1 MLKGGGFKANKF
13 AFTPVVTEHSPSG
26 IKIAINFDQPEALSV
41 SGEAGVMMDIKEV
54 SIFKTQATMKSM
66 STDSFKGGLPKIG
79 GALPPIIAD
88 KKEATEIEDKADR
101 AAEVMD
107 MFNSGNFLL
116 MLILGGSMQ
125 ELWGMIR
132 AVQMMALSA
141 LVNIKIPINMFIY
154 LQVCILFA

>member
-1 MLKGGGFKANKF
+1 
-13 AFTPVVTEHSPSG
+13 
-26 IKIAINFDQPEALSV
+26 
-41 SGEAGVMMDIKEV
+41 
-54 SIFKTQATMKSM
+54 M
-66 STDSFKGGLPKIG
+66 STDSFKGGVPKIG

-88 KKEATEIEDKADR
+88 KKQATNIEDN
-101 AAEVMD
+101 AAHASKVMD

-132 AVQMMALSA
+132 AVQMMVLSA
-141 LVNIKIPINMFIY
+141 LVNINIPINLFIY